1 MTTGQK
7 QWTVPDEVSVG
18 QTSMCPLVT
27 ADNDVSMLVHAEL
40 SPVSAV
46 NVGVDFVDENQSTL
60 PPNTSVTQGDRRK

>member
-1 MTTGQK
+1 
-7 QWTVPDEVSVG
+7 
-18 QTSMCPLVT
+18 MCPLVT

-40 SPVSAV
+40 LPVSAV